1 MTTTTAATIMT
12 AGRSDNDNNVT
23 RVDHTTRTTT
33 TRRRRR
39 RRKRSGSRRK
49 SPTTRLAAGPIDSCR
64 STALLL
70 VLFVLLATM
79 MILDSS
85 STTDEEQ
92 QHTNMMMNVM
102 TVSAFSLP
110 SPLLLSS
117 PEVAGT
123 AVDFWK
129 TTVMNNHHYVDA
141 SSTTVAFPD
150 AMEQLQNFH
159 QHSHLFGIGPDVQA
173 TTSAATTSTT
183 NLISSSSASAS
194 IISDPATVSSLP
206 SLSTSLME
214 QYRAALKTDPLKTKM
229 ITGSISAVVADAIAQ
244 SATMSTPAAAATTT
258 TENNSKNNVDDGSI
272 VREEKEKSFM
282 TRFSEQYNPKR
293 AVAFA
298 VFDACWR
305 AVQQLSYSPL
315 YKICD
320 GHLTVDLLSS
330 IPFVDPSSAM
340 MASQQNVHLMAAWEQ
355 TLVSQLVLIPALYY
369 PVFYITTSFVQ
380 NLTVEQTIERAK
392 ETFIPLMKRNLQ
404 FWIPVQFAV
413 FGFVDEDLQIPILIV
428 AGLVWT
434 IILSI
439 LAGNVSTS
447 SETSDTVPATE
458 VDGEAVVSAVV
469 ADSAVTLLDDY
480 GVEETMVQAEPIAFI
495 TSSSNSTTTDVEFEL
510 DSDGVD
516 IAVDVSEIRETS
528 TKTLEM
534 NATTSTRT

>member
-1 MTTTTAATIMT
+1 MTAITTTTMT
-12 AGRSDNDNNVT
+12 AGRSENDNNET
-23 RVDHTTRTTT
+23 RMDHTTRMT
-33 TRRRRR
+33 TRRRRG
-39 RRKRSGSRRK
+39 RSGSRRK
-49 SPTTRLAAGPIDSCR
+49 SSTTRLAAGSINSCR

-70 VLFVLLATM
+70 VLFVLVTM
-79 MILDSS
+79 MVLDLS
-85 STTDEEQ
+85 STTDEG
-92 QHTNMMMNVM
+92 QHTNMRMMM
-102 TVSAFSLP
+102 TVKSVSAFSLP
-110 SPLLLSS
+110 SLLLSS
-117 PEVAGT
+117 PEVTST
-123 AVDFWK
+123 AVDFLK
-129 TTVMNNHHYVDA
+129 TTVMNNHHHVDA
-141 SSTTVAFPD
+141 ASTTVAFPD
-150 AMEQLQNFH
+150 VMEQLQNFH
-159 QHSHLFGIGPDVQA
+159 QQSHLLFGIEPDVQA
-173 TTSAATTSTT
+173 AATSAATTSTT
-183 NLISSSSASAS
+183 TLISSSSAS
-194 IISDPATVSSLP
+194 ISDPATTSSLP

-320 GHLTVDLLSS
+320 GHLTVGLLSS
-330 IPFVDPSSAM
+330 IPFVDPSSATM
-340 MASQQNVHLMAAWEQ
+340 TAQQNVHLMAAWEQ

-380 NLTVEQTIERAK
+380 NLTVEQMIERAK

-447 SETSDTVPATE
+447 SETSDTVSATD
-458 VDGEAVVSAVV
+458 VGGEAVVSAVV
-469 ADSAVTLLDDY
+469 ADAAVTSLDDY
-480 GVEETMVQAEPIAFI
+480 GVEETMIQAEPVALM
-495 TSSSNSTTTDVEFEL
+495 TTSSNSTTTDIEFDL
-510 DSDGVD
+510 DSDNVD
-516 IAVDVSEIRETS
+516 VAVDVSEIRETS
-528 TKTLEM
+528 SKTLEM

>member
-49 SPTTRLAAGPIDSCR
+49 SSTTRLAAGSINSCR

-70 VLFVLLATM
+70 VLFVLVTM
-79 MILDSS
+79 MVLDLS
-85 STTDEEQ
+85 STTDEG
-92 QHTNMMMNVM
+92 QHTNMRMMM
-102 TVSAFSLP
+102 TVKSVSAFSLP
-110 SPLLLSS
+110 SLLLSS
-117 PEVAGT
+117 PEVTST
-123 AVDFWK
+123 AVDFLK
-129 TTVMNNHHYVDA
+129 TTVMNNHHHVDA
-141 SSTTVAFPD
+141 ASTTVAFPD
-150 AMEQLQNFH
+150 VMEQLQNFH

-183 NLISSSSASAS
+183 TLISSSSAS
-194 IISDPATVSSLP
+194 ISDPATTSSLP

-320 GHLTVDLLSS
+320 GHLTVGLLSS
-330 IPFVDPSSAM
+330 IPFVDPSSATM
-340 MASQQNVHLMAAWEQ
+340 TAQQNVHLMAAWEQ

-413 FGFVDEDLQIPILIV
+413 FGFVDEELQIPILIV

-447 SETSDTVPATE
+447 SETSDTVSATD
-458 VDGEAVVSAVV
+458 VGGEAVVSAVV

-480 GVEETMVQAEPIAFI
+480 GVEETMIQAEPVALM
-495 TSSSNSTTTDVEFEL
+495 TTSSNSTTTDIEFDL
-510 DSDGVD
+510 DSDNVD
-516 IAVDVSEIRETS
+516 VAVDVSEIRETS
-528 TKTLEM
+528 SKTLEM